1 MNTSVLYLEKVQS
14 LFDEYRRGELSA
26 TELETKRN
34 ELLNRSDDPCFDS
47 AWQRTVRWGGYALGK
62 ASLVFAAGVCS
73 ITLLLVLGAANLAP
87 IFADDEPMEPISF
100 TNVPGAANA
109 ESQKVEDL
117 LATPAAAAEEP
128 VEIWE
133 I

>member
-14 LFDEYRRGELSA
+14 LFDQYRRGELSA

-34 ELLNRSDDPCFDS
+34 ELLSRSDDPCFDS

-87 IFADDEPMEPISF
+87 IFADDEPMEPFSF
-100 TNVPGAANA
+100 TTAPNA

-117 LATPAAAAEEP
+117 LTAPDAAAEEP